1 MQATQSNT
9 PNLDKLKMLIIK
21 RPGYGFLVKAE
32 VLKQLNGITSDISD
46 DKYWQA
52 SGNIETCLKATKE
65 LLKRC
70 NIIKKKVLKLE
81 VHKYAPELNKVHLKN
96 GDTIAARG
104 CTTIE
109 QAIKHLAVTNY
120 QYFV

>member
-9 PNLDKLKMLIIK
+9 PNLDKLKMLITK
-21 RPGYGFLVKAE
+21 RAGYSAVVKAE
-32 VLKQLNGITSDISD
+32 VLKQLNGIASDISD

-70 NIIKKKVLKLE
+70 NIIKKQVLKLE

-96 GDTIAARG
+96 GATIAARG

-120 QYFV
+120 QHFV